1 MNRHL
6 INSQADRQN
15 ILHRPDALAAREKA
29 SGVVGIPIESRSV
42 LLKKPVTVFLA
53 IKPRTVDNDLE
64 NFADEPRQNGYE
76 LIRGKRLQRL
86 KLSRQATFGHE
97 AHFVTKNTIPRMLD
111 FLAVRS
117 RRKIAARLALA
128 KDSP

>member
-1 MNRHL
+1 MSGDL
-6 INSQADRQN
+6 INLQTDRQN
-15 ILHRPDALAAREKA
+15 ILHHPDAIAAREKA

-42 LLKKPVTVFLA
+42 LLKKPVTAFLA

-64 NFADEPRQNGYE
+64 NVADEPRQNGYE
-76 LIRGKRLQRL
+76 LTRGKRLQRL

-97 AHFVTKNTIPRMLD
+97 AHFVTKTNVPGMLD

-117 RRKIAARLALA
+117 RRKKAALLALA